1 MVSVPACCP
10 QCSRD
15 QQSCSAL
22 TQAKPRFLSNEGT
35 HLADEE
41 RQLWAVPAV
50 PATYPSSSAEV
61 PMMEPWTSA
70 FPYTLSTP
78 NTPPYQALGFAY
90 ASNSDFPNSG
100 LPSSF
105 PGYDLPDDWLE
116 FVSNP
121 ESTTSMP
128 ILTTWS
134 RVWSIRVRMRSAD
147 ERAGA
152 HET

>member
-1 MVSVPACCP
+1 M
-10 QCSRD
+10 
-15 QQSCSAL
+15 
-22 TQAKPRFLSNEGT
+22 PRFLSNEGT
-35 HLADEE
+35 HLVDEE
-41 RQLWAVPAV
+41 RQQLWGVPAV
-50 PATYPSSSAEV
+50 PATYPSSFIEV

-70 FPYTLSTP
+70 SPVAHSTP
-78 NTPPYQALGFAY
+78 NTSPYQVPGFSY
-90 ASNSDFPNSG
+90 ASMSDFPSSG
-100 LPSSF
+100 LPSPF
-105 PGYDLPDDWLE
+105 PGYDLPDDWFE

-134 RVWSIRVRMRSAD
+134 RVWSIRVRMRFAD